1 MTRPNTVCLVPGSFA
16 LSLSKGSPSTDSGRT
31 MRSGTLKLN
40 SIVPRPSYFRL
51 VAFAWLVL
59 MLSPVAQAAPLSIAQ
74 LMASLAKS
82 PQGAA
87 TFTEK
92 KFISILEQPV
102 ESSGELLFIAPAR
115 LEKRTLK
122 PRPETMV
129 LDGDILTLERGKR
142 KHVLQLK
149 DYPEVA
155 GMIES
160 IRATLAGDR
169 KALER
174 AYHLALDGDTDR
186 WTLVLIPLDARVGK
200 VIARIRMEGARDVVR
215 SVEILQADG
224 DSSLMTIEKRAS
236 PQ

>member
-1 MTRPNTVCLVPGSFA
+1 MARRTRTRFQLCALVWLA
-16 LSLSKGSPSTDSGRT
+16 LLVSP
-31 MRSGTLKLN
+31 
-40 SIVPRPSYFRL
+40 IV
-51 VAFAWLVL
+51 
-59 MLSPVAQAAPLSIAQ
+59 QAAPLSVAQ
-74 LMASLAKS
+74 LMAGLAKN

-87 TFTEK
+87 TFSEK
-92 KFISILEQPV
+92 KFIAILDQPV

-122 PRPETMV
+122 PKPETMV
-129 LDGDILTLERGKR
+129 LDGDTLTLERGQR

-174 AYHLALDGDTDR
+174 VYHLTLDGDHER
-186 WTLVLIPLDARVGK
+186 WTLVLTPLDPKVGA
-200 VIARIRMEGARDVVR
+200 VIARIRMKGVKDVVR

-224 DSSLMTIEKRAS
+224 DRSLMRIRKAET
-236 PQ
+236 P

>member
-1 MTRPNTVCLVPGSFA
+1 MTRSA
-16 LSLSKGSPSTDSGRT
+16 
-31 MRSGTLKLN
+31 
-40 SIVPRPSYFRL
+40 YFRL
-51 VAFAWLVL
+51 AALALLTLF
-59 MLSPVAQAAPLSIAQ
+59 LSPTVQAAPLSIAQ
-74 LMASLAKS
+74 LMTNLAKN

-87 TFTEK
+87 SFTEK

-129 LDGDILTLERGKR
+129 LDGDTLTLERGKR

-149 DYPEVA
+149 DHPEVA

-169 KALER
+169 KALEKI
-174 AYHLALDGDTDR
+174 YHLALNGDTER
-186 WTLVLIPLDARVGK
+186 WALVLTPLDTKVGK
-200 VIARIRMEGARDVVR
+200 VIARIQMSGSRDGVR

-224 DSSLMTIEKRAS
+224 DSSLMTIEKLA
-236 PQ
+236 P

>member
-1 MTRPNTVCLVPGSFA
+1 MTRRTRPDFRRCALVWLA
-16 LSLSKGSPSTDSGRT
+16 LLVSP
-31 MRSGTLKLN
+31 
-40 SIVPRPSYFRL
+40 IV
-51 VAFAWLVL
+51 
-59 MLSPVAQAAPLSIAQ
+59 QAAPLSIAQ
-74 LMASLAKS
+74 LMANLAKS

-92 KFISILEQPV
+92 KFIAILEQPV

-122 PRPETMV
+122 PKPETMV
-129 LDGDILTLERGKR
+129 LDGDTLTVERGRR

-169 KALER
+169 TALER
-174 AYHLALDGDTDR
+174 VYHLVLDGGNER
-186 WTLVLIPLDARVGK
+186 WTLVLIPLDPKVGA
-200 VIARIRMEGARDVVR
+200 VIARIRMEGVKDVVR

-224 DSSLMTIEKRAS
+224 DRSLMTIEKRAS
-236 PQ
+236 QQ

>member
-1 MTRPNTVCLVPGSFA
+1 MTRLT
-16 LSLSKGSPSTDSGRT
+16 
-31 MRSGTLKLN
+31 
-40 SIVPRPSYFRL
+40 RPYFRL
-51 VAFAWLVL
+51 CALVWLAL
-59 MLSPVAQAAPLSIAQ
+59 LASPIVQAAPLSIAQ
-74 LMASLAKS
+74 LMADLAKH

-92 KFISILEQPV
+92 KTISILDQPV

-122 PRPETMV
+122 PKPETMV
-129 LDGDILTLERGKR
+129 LDGDTLTLERGQR

-169 KALER
+169 QALER
-174 AYHLALDGDTDR
+174 VYHLALDGSAER
-186 WTLVLIPLDARVGK
+186 WILVLTPLDPKVGA
-200 VIARIRMEGARDVVR
+200 VIARIRMEGVKDVVR
-215 SVEILQADG
+215 SVEITQADG
-224 DSSLMTIEKRAS
+224 DSSLMTIEKRAP

>member
-1 MTRPNTVCLVPGSFA
+1 MTRSAYLRLAA
-16 LSLSKGSPSTDSGRT
+16 LAVL
-31 MRSGTLKLN
+31 TL
-40 SIVPRPSYFRL
+40 F
-51 VAFAWLVL
+51 
-59 MLSPVAQAAPLSIAQ
+59 LSPAVQAAPLSIAQ
-74 LMASLAKS
+74 LMANLAKA

-87 TFTEK
+87 SFTEK

-102 ESSGELLFIAPAR
+102 ESSGELLFIAPSR

-129 LDGDILTLERGKR
+129 LDGDTLTLERGKR

-169 KALER
+169 KALEKI
-174 AYHLALDGDTDR
+174 YHLALNGDTER
-186 WTLVLIPLDARVGK
+186 WTLLLTPLDAKVGK
-200 VIARIRMEGARDVVR
+200 VIARIRMEGAKDVVR

-224 DSSLMTIEKRAS
+224 DSSLMSIEKPA
-236 PQ
+236 P

>member
-1 MTRPNTVCLVPGSFA
+1 MTRFTRPHFRRCALLCLA
-16 LSLSKGSPSTDSGRT
+16 LLVSP
-31 MRSGTLKLN
+31 
-40 SIVPRPSYFRL
+40 L
-51 VAFAWLVL
+51 V
-59 MLSPVAQAAPLSIAQ
+59 QAAPLSIAQ
-74 LMASLAKS
+74 LMTSLSKS

-92 KFISILEQPV
+92 KFIAILDQPV

-122 PRPETMV
+122 PKPETMV
-129 LDGDILTLERGKR
+129 LDGDTLTLERGRR

-174 AYHLALDGDTDR
+174 VYHLALDGGNER
-186 WTLVLIPLDARVGK
+186 WTLVLTPLDPKVGA
-200 VIARIRMEGARDVVR
+200 VIARIRMEGVKDVVR

-224 DSSLMTIEKRAS
+224 DRSLMTIEKRAP

>member
-1 MTRPNTVCLVPGSFA
+1 MARLTRP
-16 LSLSKGSPSTDSGRT
+16 R
-31 MRSGTLKLN
+31 
-40 SIVPRPSYFRL
+40 FRL
-51 VAFAWLVL
+51 CALVWLALLV
-59 MLSPVAQAAPLSIAQ
+59 SPIVQAAPLSIGQ
-74 LMASLAKS
+74 LMASLAKH

-102 ESSGELLFIAPAR
+102 ESSGELLFIPPAR

-122 PRPETMV
+122 PKPETMV
-129 LDGDILTLERGKR
+129 LDGDTLTLERGRR

-169 KALER
+169 QALER
-174 AYHLALDGDTDR
+174 VYQLALAGDHER
-186 WTLVLIPLDARVGK
+186 WTLVLTPLDPRVGA
-200 VIARIRMEGARDVVR
+200 VIARIRMEGVGDVVR

-224 DSSLMTIEKRAS
+224 DSSLMAIEKRAP

>member
-1 MTRPNTVCLVPGSFA
+1 MTR
-16 LSLSKGSPSTDSGRT
+16 SP
-31 MRSGTLKLN
+31 
-40 SIVPRPSYFRL
+40 YFRL
-51 VAFAWLVL
+51 VALAFLTL
-59 MLSPVAQAAPLSIAQ
+59 ILSPVVQAAPLSLAQ
-74 LMASLAKS
+74 LMTNLAKN

-92 KFISILEQPV
+92 KFISILEQPI

-129 LDGDILTLERGKR
+129 LDGDTLTLERGKR

-174 AYHLALDGDTDR
+174 VYHLALNGDTER
-186 WTLVLIPLDARVGK
+186 WTLVLTPLDAKVGK
-200 VIARIRMEGARDVVR
+200 VIARIRMEGARDEVR

-224 DSSLMTIEKRAS
+224 DSSLMTIEKLAS
-236 PQ
+236 QQ

>member
-1 MTRPNTVCLVPGSFA
+1 MTRCTRPHFRRCALVWLA
-16 LSLSKGSPSTDSGRT
+16 LLVSP
-31 MRSGTLKLN
+31 
-40 SIVPRPSYFRL
+40 IV
-51 VAFAWLVL
+51 
-59 MLSPVAQAAPLSIAQ
+59 QATPLSIAQ
-74 LMASLAKS
+74 LMANLAKN

-92 KFISILEQPV
+92 KFIAILEQPV

-122 PRPETMV
+122 PKPETMV
-129 LDGDILTLERGKR
+129 LDGDTLTLERGRR
-142 KHVLQLK
+142 KHVLQLR

-174 AYHLALDGDTDR
+174 VYHLALDGGNER
-186 WTLVLIPLDARVGK
+186 WTLVLTPLDPKVGA
-200 VIARIRMEGARDVVR
+200 VIARIRMEGVKDVVR

-224 DSSLMTIEKRAS
+224 DHSLMTIEQPAPPR
-236 PQ
+236 

>member
-1 MTRPNTVCLVPGSFA
+1 MTR
-16 LSLSKGSPSTDSGRT
+16 RT
-31 MRSGTLKLN
+31 R
-40 SIVPRPSYFRL
+40 PRFRL
-51 VAFAWLVL
+51 CALVWLALLV
-59 MLSPVAQAAPLSIAQ
+59 SPIVQAAPLSIAQ
-74 LMASLAKS
+74 LMAKLAKN

-92 KFISILEQPV
+92 KFIAILEQPI

-122 PRPETMV
+122 PKPETMV
-129 LDGDILTLERGKR
+129 LDGDTLTVERGRR

-174 AYHLALDGDTDR
+174 VYHLTLDGGQER
-186 WTLVLIPLDARVGK
+186 WALVLTPLDPKVGA
-200 VIARIRMEGARDVVR
+200 VIARIRMEGVKDVVR
-215 SVEILQADG
+215 SVEILQTDG
-224 DSSLMTIEKRAS
+224 DRSLMAIEQRA
-236 PQ
+236 PLQ

>member
-1 MTRPNTVCLVPGSFA
+1 MTRLTRHP
-16 LSLSKGSPSTDSGRT
+16 
-31 MRSGTLKLN
+31 
-40 SIVPRPSYFRL
+40 FRL
-51 VAFAWLVL
+51 CALVWLAL
-59 MLSPVAQAAPLSIAQ
+59 LASPIVQAAPLSIAQ
-74 LMASLAKS
+74 LMDGLAKH

-92 KFISILEQPV
+92 KTISILEQPV

-122 PRPETMV
+122 PKPETMV
-129 LDGDILTLERGKR
+129 LDGDTLTLERGRR

-169 KALER
+169 QALER
-174 AYHLALDGDTDR
+174 VYHLALDGSAER
-186 WTLVLIPLDARVGK
+186 WTLVLTPLDPKVGA
-200 VIARIRMEGARDVVR
+200 VIARIRMEGVKDMVR
-215 SVEILQADG
+215 SVEITQADG
-224 DSSLMTIEKRAS
+224 DSSLMTIEKRAP

>member
-1 MTRPNTVCLVPGSFA
+1 MTRPPC
-16 LSLSKGSPSTDSGRT
+16 
-31 MRSGTLKLN
+31 
-40 SIVPRPSYFRL
+40 FRL
-51 VAFAWLVL
+51 AALVL
-59 MLSPVAQAAPLSIAQ
+59 LTLIFSPVAQAAPLSVAQ
-74 LMASLAKS
+74 LMANLAKS

-92 KFISILEQPV
+92 KFISILEQPI

-122 PRPETMV
+122 PRPEAMV

-174 AYHLALDGDTDR
+174 VYHLALDGDTER
-186 WTLVLIPLDARVGK
+186 WTLVLTPLDAKVGK
-200 VIARIRMEGARDVVR
+200 VIARIRMEGARDTVR

-224 DSSLMTIEKRAS
+224 DSSLMTIEKSAS

>member
-1 MTRPNTVCLVPGSFA
+1 MIRHARPH
-16 LSLSKGSPSTDSGRT
+16 
-31 MRSGTLKLN
+31 
-40 SIVPRPSYFRL
+40 FRL
-51 VAFAWLVL
+51 CALLWLAL
-59 MLSPVAQAAPLSIAQ
+59 LASPAVQAAPLSIAQ
-74 LMASLAKS
+74 LMTSLAKN

-92 KFISILEQPV
+92 KFISILEQPI

-122 PRPETMV
+122 PKPETMV
-129 LDGDILTLERGKR
+129 LDGDTLTLERGQR

-169 KALER
+169 QALER
-174 AYHLALDGDTDR
+174 VYQLALDGDNER
-186 WTLVLIPLDARVGK
+186 WTLVLTPLDPKVGA
-200 VIARIRMEGARDVVR
+200 VIARIRMEGGKDTVR

-224 DSSLMTIEKRAS
+224 DSSLMTIEKRA
-236 PQ
+236 PP

>member
-1 MTRPNTVCLVPGSFA
+1 MTRSA
-16 LSLSKGSPSTDSGRT
+16 
-31 MRSGTLKLN
+31 
-40 SIVPRPSYFRL
+40 YFRL
-51 VAFAWLVL
+51 AALAVL
-59 MLSPVAQAAPLSIAQ
+59 TLLLNPTVQAAPLSIAQ
-74 LMASLAKS
+74 LMTNLAKA

-87 TFTEK
+87 AFTEK

-102 ESSGELLFIAPAR
+102 ESSGELLFIAPSR

-129 LDGDILTLERGKR
+129 LDGDTLTLERGRR

-169 KALER
+169 KALEKI
-174 AYHLALDGDTDR
+174 YHLALNGDTER
-186 WTLVLIPLDARVGK
+186 WTLLLTPLDARVGK
-200 VIARIRMEGARDVVR
+200 VIARIQMSGSRDVVR
-215 SVEILQADG
+215 SIEILQADG
-224 DSSLMTIEKRAS
+224 DSSLMTIEKLA
-236 PQ
+236 P

>member
-1 MTRPNTVCLVPGSFA
+1 MTRLTRPHLRLCALVWLA
-16 LSLSKGSPSTDSGRT
+16 LLVSP
-31 MRSGTLKLN
+31 
-40 SIVPRPSYFRL
+40 I
-51 VAFAWLVL
+51 
-59 MLSPVAQAAPLSIAQ
+59 AQAAPLSIAQ
-74 LMASLAKS
+74 LMAGLAKN

-92 KFISILEQPV
+92 KFIAILEQPI

-122 PRPETMV
+122 PKPETMV
-129 LDGDILTLERGKR
+129 LDGDTLTLERGRR

-174 AYHLALDGDTDR
+174 VYHLALDGGNER
-186 WTLVLIPLDARVGK
+186 WTLVLTPLDPKVGA
-200 VIARIRMEGARDVVR
+200 VIARIRMEGVKDVVR

-224 DSSLMTIEKRAS
+224 DRSLMTIEKRMA

>member
-1 MTRPNTVCLVPGSFA
+1 MTRSACFRLATFA
-16 LSLSKGSPSTDSGRT
+16 LLTLFLSPS
-31 MRSGTLKLN
+31 
-40 SIVPRPSYFRL
+40 VP
-51 VAFAWLVL
+51 
-59 MLSPVAQAAPLSIAQ
+59 AAPLSIAQ
-74 LMASLAKS
+74 LMASLAKH

-92 KFISILEQPV
+92 KFISILDQPV
-102 ESSGELLFIAPAR
+102 ESSGELLFIAPSR
-115 LEKRTLK
+115 LEKHTLK

-129 LDGDILTLERGKR
+129 LDGETLTLERGKR

-174 AYHLALDGDTDR
+174 VYHLALDGETDH
-186 WTLVLIPLDARVGK
+186 WTLTLTPLDAKVGK
-200 VIARIRMEGARDVVR
+200 VIARIRMEGAGDGVR
-215 SVEILQADG
+215 NVEILQADG
-224 DSSLMTIEKRAS
+224 DSSLMTIEKRAL
-236 PQ
+236 

>member
-1 MTRPNTVCLVPGSFA
+1 MTRLT
-16 LSLSKGSPSTDSGRT
+16 R
-31 MRSGTLKLN
+31 
-40 SIVPRPSYFRL
+40 PRFRL
-51 VAFAWLVL
+51 CALVWLAL
-59 MLSPVAQAAPLSIAQ
+59 LASPLVQAAPLSIAQ
-74 LMASLAKS
+74 FMAGLAKS

-92 KFISILEQPV
+92 KYLAILEQPV

-129 LDGDILTLERGKR
+129 LDGDTLTLERGRR

-174 AYHLALDGDTDR
+174 VYHLALDGSTER
-186 WTLVLIPLDARVGK
+186 WTLVLTPLDPKVGA
-200 VIARIRMEGARDVVR
+200 VIARIRMEGTKDVVR

-224 DSSLMTIEKRAS
+224 DRSLMIIEKRTS

>member
-1 MTRPNTVCLVPGSFA
+1 MTRSA
-16 LSLSKGSPSTDSGRT
+16 
-31 MRSGTLKLN
+31 
-40 SIVPRPSYFRL
+40 YFRL
-51 VAFAWLVL
+51 AAFALL
-59 MLSPVAQAAPLSIAQ
+59 TLFLSPTVQAAPLSIAQ
-74 LMASLAKS
+74 LMTNLAKN

-87 TFTEK
+87 TFIEK

-122 PRPETMV
+122 PRLETMV
-129 LDGDILTLERGKR
+129 LDGDTLTLERGRR

-174 AYHLALDGDTDR
+174 VYHLALNGDTER
-186 WTLVLIPLDARVGK
+186 WALVLTPLDAKVGK
-200 VIARIRMEGARDVVR
+200 VIARIQMSGSRDGVR

-224 DSSLMTIEKRAS
+224 DSSLMTIEKLA
-236 PQ
+236 P

>member
-1 MTRPNTVCLVPGSFA
+1 VLLV
-16 LSLSKGSPSTDSGRT
+16 SP
-31 MRSGTLKLN
+31 
-40 SIVPRPSYFRL
+40 IV
-51 VAFAWLVL
+51 
-59 MLSPVAQAAPLSIAQ
+59 QAAPLTIAQ
-74 LMASLAKS
+74 LMAGLAKN

-92 KFISILEQPV
+92 KTISILDQPV

-129 LDGDILTLERGKR
+129 LDGDTLTLERGQR
-142 KHVLQLK
+142 KHVLQLR

-155 GMIES
+155 AMIES

-174 AYHLALDGDTDR
+174 VYHLALDGGTER
-186 WTLVLIPLDARVGK
+186 WTLVLTPLDPKVGA
-200 VIARIRMEGARDVVR
+200 VIARIRMEGVKDVVR

-224 DSSLMTIEKRAS
+224 DSSLMTIEQRAP

>member
-1 MTRPNTVCLVPGSFA
+1 MTRSA
-16 LSLSKGSPSTDSGRT
+16 
-31 MRSGTLKLN
+31 
-40 SIVPRPSYFRL
+40 YFRL
-51 VAFAWLVL
+51 AAFALL
-59 MLSPVAQAAPLSIAQ
+59 TLFLSPTVQAAPLSIAQ
-74 LMASLAKS
+74 LMTNLAKN

-87 TFTEK
+87 SFTEK

-129 LDGDILTLERGKR
+129 LDGDTLTLERGKR

-169 KALER
+169 KALEKI
-174 AYHLALDGDTDR
+174 YHLALNGDTER
-186 WTLVLIPLDARVGK
+186 WALVLTPLDTKVGK
-200 VIARIRMEGARDVVR
+200 VIARIQMSGSRDGVR

-224 DSSLMTIEKRAS
+224 DSSLMTIEKLA
-236 PQ
+236 P

>member
-1 MTRPNTVCLVPGSFA
+1 MSKLVRQRSRWGWFA
-16 LSLSKGSPSTDSGRT
+16 GLALLCGQS
-31 MRSGTLKLN
+31 
-40 SIVPRPSYFRL
+40 
-51 VAFAWLVL
+51 AH
-59 MLSPVAQAAPLSIAQ
+59 AAPLSISQ
-74 LMASLAKS
+74 LMDSLAKQ

-92 KFISILEQPV
+92 KHISILDQPL

-129 LDGDILTLERGKR
+129 LDGGTLTLERGKR

-155 GMIES
+155 AMIES

-169 KALER
+169 QALER
-174 AYHLALDGDTDR
+174 VYHLALEGGFER
-186 WTLVLIPLDARVGK
+186 WTLVLTPIDPKVGA
-200 VIARIRMEGARDVVR
+200 VIARIRMEGVKDGVR

-224 DSSLMTIEKRAS
+224 DSSLMTIEKRAP